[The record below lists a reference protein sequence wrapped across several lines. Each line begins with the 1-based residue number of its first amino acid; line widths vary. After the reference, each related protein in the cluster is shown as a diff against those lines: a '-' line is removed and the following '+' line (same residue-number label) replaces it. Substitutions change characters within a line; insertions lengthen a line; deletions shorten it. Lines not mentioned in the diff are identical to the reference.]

1 MMPCDAKRKKQTRK
15 LVGGESP
22 DVTDDTTNKGLR
34 PRNPP
39 NTKEEGNRVELLDT
53 TNKRFLLRINT
64 FEVEVPKETRL

>member
-1 MMPCDAKRKKQTRK
+1 MMPCDAKRKKNKQEK

-39 NTKEEGNRVELLDT
+39 NAKREGKVRLPVFSVQVDLLD
-53 TNKRFLLRINT
+53 ISC
-64 FEVEVPKETRL
+64 